1 MDWGFLEASAPKE
14 NKYLR
19 EEIIYSEKV
28 VVNFT

>member
-1 MDWGFLEASAPKE
+1 MDWGFFEASAPKE

-28 VVNFT
+28 VDFT